1 MRFRRLSL
9 DAYGPFTGTTL
20 DLSGATGNGLH
31 LIYGPN
37 EAGKSSALRAI
48 RDLLFGMPAQTEDAH
63 LHAAPSLRLS
73 ALIERDGEEL
83 AFARR
88 KKRKDSLVNLE
99 DQPLDEAK
107 LARFL
112 NGLDAATFD
121 RLFGLDHARLQHGG
135 EEMLAGR
142 GDVGEALFDAGA
154 SGRSVHRVK
163 LALLEEADALFKD
176 RGKTPE
182 LNRLLAVYAEQKK
195 RAKDSVHLPEK
206 YEEQQEGVR
215 EKRREAEARRAEL
228 SRLRAEKEHSVRI
241 RNVLSSVVERDR
253 KLAQRAAL
261 GDVPSLRR
269 DIGEQRERLTAQLL
283 EAERDVLRLS
293 QKAGEEQGK
302 LLRLAEPSPLLGMAE
317 DKVRA
322 VERKIGAAQ
331 NSLIDLPKRQAE
343 ARTLRDAIQA
353 KLPRVG
359 LGADIETVLGR
370 NLPVAEQARLAALG
384 REHQGLQLKVENADR
399 ELPDTRAKVEALMNI
414 ISQVQA
420 ARRIEPHALLPAELI
435 ERFDGEL
442 SQAEERVEVQRAHL
456 TAGAREKATLSHQL
470 ELLRGREGVP
480 SAALLA
486 EARVQRDLRLRE
498 AQELAADPKRKA
510 LELCLPLAALAQASG
525 YADALGDR
533 LRSEAQRV
541 AEVEAVEQQLAK
553 LERER
558 EQLLVE
564 RDAAD
569 AALAVV
575 SARWEDTAR
584 GLGSSQLLPSEARR
598 VLQDERE
605 GWREVARQQQELAR
619 AQATLGA
626 AEQRSTEAR
635 RAMGAWQEEWQAA
648 VQPLG
653 LAANARPEQALRL
666 LEALADLS
674 NQREQ
679 LALIERRIVGIERDI
694 AAFAGEVR
702 ELTAAFAPELSGLS
716 APEAASRLLEM
727 HRRASELQ
735 RQRSGIDG
743 ELVRAKRELLEAE
756 ARRDDHA
763 QALAA
768 LCREAG
774 AADAAS
780 LLELEQRVERA
791 RALERE
797 LEELGARL
805 AEVCEGDDVNALVE
819 EARDSDKGAV
829 AARLAELDDLIPLRE
844 DETRESER
852 EVTQLELG
860 LRTYEGR
867 DGADAAQELSAT
879 VARLADLSSAWVRRR
894 LAGAVL
900 ERVVEQ
906 YREKHQDPVLS
917 HASELF
923 RRLTL
928 GRFARLQVGLE
939 ERRLE
944 CVEAIDGK
952 GLEVEQLST
961 GTRMQLFLALKL
973 ASLEQ
978 YLKTAPPLPLV
989 LDDVLVEWDDERS
1002 RVALGVLAEFSERV
1016 QILLFTH
1023 HGRDVAAAEALGDG
1037 RISTHHLVPRTR
1049 GGVAEPPITETA
1061 TIDLGAGSGRNLRD
1075 A

>member
-20 DLSGATGNGLH
+20 DLSRGSGPGLH

-48 RDLLFGMPAQTEDAH
+48 RDLLFGMPAQTQDAH
-63 LHAAPSLRLS
+63 LHAAPALRLS

-112 NGLDAATFD
+112 NGLDAASFE
-121 RLFGLDHARLQHGG
+121 RLFALDQGRLKHSG
-135 EEMLAGR
+135 EEMSSGK

-163 LALLEEADALFKD
+163 LALLAEADELFKD

-182 LNRLLAVYAEQKK
+182 LNRLLAVFAEQKK
-195 RAKDSVHLPEK
+195 RAKDSLHSPEK

-261 GDVPSLRR
+261 GDVPRLPRDVAERR
-269 DIGEQRERLTAQLL
+269 EQLLQHLL
-283 EAERDVLRLS
+283 EAERDVQRLS
-293 QKAGEEQGK
+293 QKASEEAGK
-302 LLRLAEPSPLLGMAE
+302 LARLPEASPLLGMAE

-359 LGADIETVLGR
+359 LGTDIEAVLGR

-384 REHQGLQLKVENADR
+384 REHQGLLLKVENADR
-399 ELPDTRAKVEALMNI
+399 ELPEARAKVEALMSI
-414 ISQVQA
+414 ISQIQA
-420 ARRIEPHALLPAELI
+420 ARRIEPDALLPPELV

-442 SQAEERVEVQRAHL
+442 AQAEEQVDALRVRLA
-456 TAGAREKATLSHQL
+456 AGETERATLSHQL

-486 EARVQRDLRLRE
+486 EARTQRDLRLRE

-525 YADALGDR
+525 YADTLGDR
-533 LRSEAQRV
+533 LRSEALRV
-541 AEVEAVEQQLAK
+541 AEVETAEGQLAK
-553 LERER
+553 LDRER
-558 EQLLVE
+558 EQLLLDRMAAE
-564 RDAAD
+564 R
-569 AALAVV
+569 ALAEV
-575 SARWEDTAR
+575 SARWANAAR
-584 GLGSSQLLPSEARR
+584 GLGSSELLPSEARR

-619 AQATLGA
+619 AQAALGA
-626 AEQRSTEAR
+626 AELRSTEAR
-635 RAMGAWQEEWQAA
+635 RALGVWQEEWQAA
-648 VQPLG
+648 VAPLG
-653 LAANARPEQALRL
+653 LLPNARPEQAQRL
-666 LEALADLS
+666 LEALAELS
-674 NQREQ
+674 SQREQ
-679 LALIERRIVGIERDI
+679 LALIERRILGIERDI
-694 AAFAGEVR
+694 TAFADEVR
-702 ELTAAFAPELSGLS
+702 ELTAAFAPELSALS

-735 RQRSGIDG
+735 RQRSGIDAELSRANHELG
-743 ELVRAKRELLEAE
+743 EAD
-756 ARRDDHA
+756 ARRDKHA
-763 QALAA
+763 RALSE

-780 LLELEQRVERA
+780 LLDLEQKVERA

-805 AEVCEGDDVNALVE
+805 AEVCEGDDVDALVE
-819 EARDSDKGAV
+819 EARGSDKGAV
-829 AARLAELDDLIPLRE
+829 AARLAELDDLIALRE
-844 DETRESER
+844 DDTRETER

-879 VARLADLSSAWVRRR
+879 AARLAELSSAWVRRR
-894 LAGAVL
+894 MAGAVL
-900 ERVVEQ
+900 ERVVER
-906 YREKHQDPVLS
+906 YREKHQGPVLS
-917 HASELF
+917 RASELF

-939 ERRLE
+939 ETRLE

-952 GLEVEQLST
+952 GVELEHLST
-961 GTRMQLFLALKL
+961 GVRMQLFLALKL

-1002 RVALGVLAEFSERV
+1002 RVALGVLAEFSERM

-1023 HGRDVAAAEALGDG
+1023 HGRDLAAAEALADD
-1037 RISTHHLVPRTR
+1037 RISTHHLVPRQR
-1049 GGVAEPPITETA
+1049 PARSHIEVQ
-1061 TIDLGAGSGRNLRD
+1061 GS
-1075 A
+1075 

>member
-20 DLSGATGNGLH
+20 DLSRAVGNGLH

-48 RDLLFGMPAQTEDAH
+48 RDLLFGMPTQTQDAH
-63 LHAAPSLRLS
+63 LHAAPALRLS
-73 ALIERDGEEL
+73 ATIERAGEEL

-107 LARFL
+107 LARYL

-121 RLFGLDHARLQHGG
+121 RLFALDHGRLERGG
-135 EEMLAGR
+135 EEMLSGQ

-195 RAKDSVHLPEK
+195 RAKDSVHSPER
-206 YEEQQEGVR
+206 YDEQQERVR
-215 EKRREAEARRAEL
+215 EKRREAEARWAEL
-228 SRLRAEKEHSVRI
+228 SRLRAEKEHSARI

-253 KLAQRAAL
+253 KLGERTAL

-269 DIGEQRERLTAQLL
+269 DVGEQRERLGQLLL
-283 EAERDVLRLS
+283 EAERDAQRLS
-293 QKAGEEQGK
+293 QKVNEEQGK
-302 LLRLAEPSPLLGMAE
+302 LARFAEPSPLLGMAE
-317 DKVRA
+317 EAVRN
-322 VERKIGAAQ
+322 VERRIGAAQ

-359 LGADIETVLGR
+359 LGSDIDAVLAR
-370 NLPVAEQARLAALG
+370 SLPVAEQARLAALG
-384 REHQGLQLKVENADR
+384 REFQSLVLKVENAER
-399 ELPDTRAKVEALMNI
+399 ELPDARAKVEALMNI

-420 ARRIEPHALLPAELI
+420 ARRIERDALLPPELI

-442 SQAEERVEVQRAHL
+442 SQAEERVEAQSARLAAGERERAAL
-456 TAGAREKATLSHQL
+456 AHQL
-470 ELLRGREGVP
+470 ELLRGGEGVP

-486 EARVQRDLRLRE
+486 EARTQRELRLRE

-510 LELCLPLAALAQASG
+510 LELCLPLAALAQASA

-533 LRSEAQRV
+533 LRSEALRV
-541 AEVEAVEQQLAK
+541 AEVETLEGQLAK
-553 LERER
+553 LGRER
-558 EQLLVE
+558 EQLLLD
-564 RDAAD
+564 RAA
-569 AALAVV
+569 AESALSAV
-575 SARWEDTAR
+575 SARWEQVASS
-584 GLGSSQLLPSEARR
+584 LGSSALLPSEARR
-598 VLQDERE
+598 VLQDERD
-605 GWREVARQQQELAR
+605 GWREVTRQEQELAR
-619 AQATLGA
+619 ARGALGA
-626 AEQRSTEAR
+626 AELRATEAGR
-635 RAMGAWQEEWQAA
+635 SLGAWRQEWQVA
-648 VQPLG
+648 VEPLG
-653 LAANARPEQALRL
+653 LPANARPEEALRL
-666 LEALADLS
+666 LAELGDLS
-674 NQREQ
+674 SQREQ

-694 AAFAGEVR
+694 TVFAATLH
-702 ELTAAFAPELSGLS
+702 ELTDVFAPELSRLS
-716 APEAASRLLEM
+716 PPEAASRLLEL
-727 HRRASELQ
+727 HRRASESA
-735 RQRSGIDG
+735 RQRAGIDA
-743 ELVRAKRELLEAE
+743 ELGRARRELLEAE
-756 ARRDDHA
+756 ARRDEHA
-763 QALAA
+763 NALAE

-774 AADAAS
+774 APDAAA
-780 LLELEQRVERA
+780 LLELEQKVERV

-797 LEELGARL
+797 LTELGARL
-805 AEVCEGDDVNALVE
+805 AEVCEGDDADALVE
-819 EARDSDKGAV
+819 EARRSDKGVV
-829 AARLAELDDLIPLRE
+829 AARLAELDDLIALRE
-844 DETRESER
+844 DEAREAER
-852 EVTQLELG
+852 EVSELQLG
-860 LRTYEGR
+860 LRHYEGR

-879 VARLADLSSAWVRRR
+879 VARLAELSSTWVRRR
-894 LAGAVL
+894 LAAAVL

-906 YREKHQDPVLS
+906 YREKHQDPVLER
-917 HASELF
+917 ASELF
-923 RRLTL
+923 GRLTL
-928 GRFARLQVGLE
+928 GRFSRLQVGLE
-939 ERRLE
+939 ETRLE
-944 CVEAIDGK
+944 CVEARDGK

-1002 RVALGVLAEFSERV
+1002 RVALGVLAEFSERT

-1023 HGRDVAAAEALGDG
+1023 HGRDLAAADALADG
-1037 RISTHHLVPRTR
+1037 RISTHHLVPRQR
-1049 GGVAEPPITETA
+1049 SPGPHIEVQ
-1061 TIDLGAGSGRNLRD
+1061 SS
-1075 A
+1075 